1 MPAFNPDQLTG
12 VLERIL
18 FHNEETEYCVGEVS
32 PADGRPSVTITGKL
46 PGVQCGETLEMQGT
60 WEHHAKFGQQFKVST
75 FQSKLPSSIHGIRK
89 YLASGM
95 IDGIGKVYANKI
107 VDHFGQ
113 DTLDVISHF
122 SGKLRDIP
130 GIGAK
135 RAKQI
140 KQAWEEQRALRDVMM
155 FLQTYGV
162 GTAQCVR
169 LVKKYGDQTQDILRN
184 QPYRLAR
191 EVDGIGFLTADKIAL
206 NLGYSNEGSDRVDA
220 GILHVIHEMEQD
232 GHTCAPIPDLIQAAQ
247 ELLKANAV
255 VIETRI
261 HHLLRHE
268 VLVSPPPENQLVQT
282 PHLFRCEQ
290 KVAESFH
297 RIQSVHSNLPPIK
310 IEPAVTWAQ
319 EKAGFQF
326 APQQADALRMALQNN
341 LCILTGGPGTGKT
354 TILRA
359 LVAILKAKKAKITLG
374 SPTGRAAQRLA
385 ESARYP
391 AQTLHRILKYEPAEN
406 SFYYNSDRP
415 LPTDY
420 MVVDEASMLDTKLGS
435 ALFAAIGQGTHL
447 LLVGDTDQ
455 LPSVGAGNLLK
466 DLIDSR
472 QAAVTR
478 LHTIFR
484 QGDDSSII
492 TTAHGILQGDVS
504 LPDQGINPP
513 GQDIH
518 YLRADDAQHCVDLVL
533 DLCTKQLP
541 SRGYHPAHDAQV
553 LAPMHKGTAGIHNLN
568 LLLQTSLN
576 PKAHRTNPGQ
586 PSTFH
591 PGDKVIQLRNNY
603 DKNLFNGDVGFI
615 TTTDPETGQF
625 EAEFNGETQQFEKSE
640 AHDMALAYAISIHKS
655 QGSEYPVVILPIL
668 KQHFMMLQRNLLYTG
683 ITRGK
688 KEVFIVCQPEAYA
701 MAVKNSKSQVR
712 STHLKEKILVS
723 PNDPYQKRENL
734 D

>member
-1 MPAFNPDQLTG
+1 MSASQQDQLTG

-18 FHNEETEYCVGEVS
+18 FHNEENEYCVGEVS
-32 PADGRPSVTITGKL
+32 PADGSPSVTVTGKL
-46 PGVQCGETLEMQGT
+46 PGIQCGETLEMQGT
-60 WEHHAKFGQQFKVST
+60 WEQHAKFGQQFKIGK

-89 YLASGM
+89 YLSSGM

-107 VDHFGQ
+107 VDHFGE

-122 SGKLRDIP
+122 SAKLRDVP

-169 LVKKYGDQTQDILRN
+169 LVKKYGDQTQDILRS

-206 NLGYSNEGSDRVDA
+206 NLGFSNEGSERVDA
-220 GILHVIHEMEQD
+220 GILHALHELEHD
-232 GHTCAPIPDLIQAAQ
+232 GHTCVPIPDLVTAAQ
-247 ELLKANAV
+247 ELLKTNPD
-255 VIETRI
+255 VIQSRI

-268 VLVSPPPENQLVQT
+268 VLVSPPPGNQFVQS
-282 PHLFRCEQ
+282 PHLSRCEQ
-290 KVAESFH
+290 KISEAFH
-297 RIQSVHSNLPPIK
+297 RIQSGQSNLPPIK

-341 LCILTGGPGTGKT
+341 ICILTGGPGTGKT

-359 LVAILKAKKAKITLG
+359 LVAILKAKKTRITLG

-391 AQTLHRILKYEPAEN
+391 AQTLHRILKYEPADN
-406 SFYYNSDRP
+406 AFYYNTDRT

-420 MVVDEASMLDTKLGS
+420 MIVDEASMLDTKLGS
-435 ALFAAIGQGTHL
+435 ALFAALGQGTHL

-455 LPSVGAGNLLK
+455 LPSVGPGNLLK
-466 DLIDSR
+466 DLIETR
-472 QAAVTR
+472 RAAVTR
-478 LHTIFR
+478 LQTIFR
-484 QGDDSSII
+484 QGKDSSIT
-492 TTAHGILQGDVS
+492 TTAHGILQGSVS
-504 LPDQGINPP
+504 LPDPGINPP

-518 YLRADDAQHCVDLVL
+518 YLHAQDAQHCVDLVI
-533 DLCTKQLP
+533 DLCTNQLP
-541 SRGYHPAHDAQV
+541 HRGYSATTQAQV
-553 LAPMHKGTAGIHNLN
+553 LAPMHKGVAGIHNFN
-568 LLLQTSLN
+568 QLLQAALN
-576 PKAHRTNPGQ
+576 PKSRHASPGA
-586 PSTFH
+586 STTFH

-603 DKNLFNGDVGFI
+603 DKNLFNGDLGFI
-615 TTTDPETGQF
+615 TSSDPETGQF
-625 EAEFNGETQQFEKSE
+625 QAEFNGETQEFEKSD
-640 AHDMALAYAISIHKS
+640 ANDMALAYAISIHKS
-655 QGSEYPVVILPIL
+655 QGSEYPVVILPIM

-701 MAVKNSKSQVR
+701 MAVKNSKSQIR
-712 STHLKEKILVS
+712 STHLKEKILGG
-723 PNDPYQKRENL
+723 
-734 D
+734 